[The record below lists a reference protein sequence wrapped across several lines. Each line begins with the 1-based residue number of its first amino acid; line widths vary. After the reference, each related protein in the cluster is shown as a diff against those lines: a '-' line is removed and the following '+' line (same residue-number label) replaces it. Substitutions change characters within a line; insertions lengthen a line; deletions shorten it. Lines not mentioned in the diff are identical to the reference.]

1 MTQKN
6 KCARSEGAVLV
17 FALLILVTAAL
28 VIGGLAQLAATQS
41 LVGGR
46 EWEEAQQRVT
56 LANSRAMARQFLL
69 QSIFS
74 NNVATGPLTNPPN
87 VNFAGYINGG
97 FRMTNTVSIITEPA
111 NNFDFWSAYLTTSS
125 VTGLNINPFNL
136 LERGGFYPATIRAEL
151 SDGTTNA
158 NWTAWTFQVRTRNP
172 IAAGYS
178 FVRHSPLA
186 SFNRPTVSADMLFS
200 NPPGVS
206 PNFAGFYTNL
216 PAMPL
221 SSVTNTLTDSNG
233 YSGFF
238 DVPTRQ
244 LSTAFPAANVIYE
257 SNSATTAT
265 AVVSL
270 TNITTS
276 PAQPLLLQVPATTD
290 STNIT
295 RIRLIGEP
303 DSTRTDPA
311 VLIVIAAANT
321 NAATLELSGA
331 TNHRRVYFVRRS
343 TAETFAIESTDGN
356 NWRLAMSISLGGLY
370 PAVTLPSRQFV
381 QGIRGGIRT
390 SAAVSVGVLASPNWN
405 LLSETNPGSLDF
417 IGDQMMWLE
426 DYRAQ

>member
-1 MTQKN
+1 MNKKN
-6 KCARSEGAVLV
+6 KSARSAGAVLV

-87 VNFAGYINGG
+87 INFAGYTNGG
-97 FRMTNTVSIITEPA
+97 FRLTNPVSIITEPA
-111 NNFDFWSAYLTTSS
+111 NNFDFWSAYLTTDS
-125 VTGLNINPFNL
+125 VTGLNINPFNV
-136 LERGGFYPATIRAEL
+136 LERGGFYSATIRAEL
-151 SDGTTNA
+151 SDGTTDTD
-158 NWTAWTFQVRTRNP
+158 WTVWSFQVRTRNP

-178 FVRHSPLA
+178 FVRHSPVA
-186 SFNRPTVSADMLFS
+186 SFNRPTVAADMLFS
-200 NPPGVS
+200 NPPGVP
-206 PNFAGFYTNL
+206 PNFVGFYTNL

-244 LSTAFPAANVIYE
+244 LATVFPAANVTYE
-257 SNSATTAT
+257 LNSPTTVT
-265 AVVSL
+265 AVVAL
-270 TNITTS
+270 NNITTS
-276 PAQPLLLQVPATTD
+276 PSQPLFLQVPPTID
-290 STNIT
+290 STNVT

-303 DSTRTDPA
+303 DSSKTDPA
-311 VLIVIAAANT
+311 VLIVIAAANANT
-321 NAATLELSGA
+321 ATLELSGA

-343 TAETFAIESTDGN
+343 TAETFAVDSTDGN
-356 NWRLAMSISLGGLY
+356 NWRLALSISLGGLY
-370 PAVTLPSRQFV
+370 PAVTLPSRQFA

-390 SAAVSVGVLASPNWN
+390 AASVSVGALASPNWN